1 MELIHIHGFKCAGT
15 TLEKILNREY
25 EDLLLVESS
34 NGGQRLFYNDIP
46 KEILNVKAISS
57 HLLAPSQGR
66 EALQICLIR
75 DPIERLVSAWRFQ
88 SNVVKDIEDNL
99 KQYISKY
106 KNSILSN
113 YQSKLL
119 SCQKKSGSFSSGW
132 DIDLD
137 FDFLFGDNFFV
148 GTVERFD
155 ESMVIIEERL
165 KHRNININLSYPNK
179 ANTTSNYKKD
189 NKIKKIDKFCFPAV
203 DIDLWLIKK
212 VNYMMDEEIKSISDF
227 DEKLSK
233 YHERCKESSFQPKK
247 SEVIYI

>member
-15 TLEKILNREY
+15 TIEKILNREY

-34 NGGQRLFYNDIP
+34 DGGQRLFYNDIP

-57 HLLAPSQGR
+57 HLLAPSRGR
-66 EALQICLIR
+66 KALQICLIR

-88 SNVVKDIEDNL
+88 SSVVKDIDDNL
-99 KQYISKY
+99 RQYILKY

-119 SCQKKSGSFSSGW
+119 SFQKKSESFSSGW

-137 FDFLFGDNFFV
+137 FDFLFGDDFFV

-165 KHRNININLSYPNK
+165 KDRNININLSYPNK
-179 ANTTSNYKKD
+179 TNTTSNYKKD
-189 NKIKKIDKFCFPAV
+189 HNIKNIDKFSYPAI
-203 DIDLWLIKK
+203 DMDLWLIKK
-212 VNYMMDEEIKSISDF
+212 VNNMMDIEIDKISNF
-227 DEKLSK
+227 DEKLSN
-233 YHERCKESSFQPKK
+233 YHERCKQSTYVAKQSN
-247 SEVIYI
+247 VIYI